1 MGIDLL
7 SAEAKRFGL
16 DQKTGIEVPFET
28 SRLVVP
34 SKRGKR
40 NKASAAGCRATPPTP
55 QSAKAFSCKRRCK
68 WPP

>member
-1 MGIDLL
+1 MGIDIL

-34 SKRGKR
+34 SKQWKKDQGRGGW
-40 NKASAAGCRATPPTP
+40 SRATPPIP
-55 QSAKAFSCKRRCK
+55 RSGKAFYYKHRCR